1 MDIEANNLETLKIVN
16 EIFNKNKVDD
26 LNNFVKKRSCL
37 NTSNE
42 ILSILFYIFQ
52 SANVFITS
60 IGNAYKN
67 PYLIWSG
74 VGMGT
79 MASITYLLMNNNSKI
94 NKRLMNNIKAIK
106 ENKYTD
112 EITDIFDSKSLKEN
126 NNTNTNNNNN
136 NNNITIKKS
145 ISEI

>member
-1 MDIEANNLETLKIVN
+1 MDIEANNLETLKTVN
-16 EIFNKNKVDD
+16 EIFNKNKIDD

-42 ILSILFYIFQ
+42 ILSVLFYIFQ
-52 SANVFITS
+52 SGNVFITS
-60 IGNAYKN
+60 LGNAYKN

-79 MASITYLLMNNNSKI
+79 LASILYLLMNNNTKI
-94 NKRLMNNIKAIK
+94 NTRLMTNIKAIR

-112 EITDIFDSKSLKEN
+112 EITDVFDNKSLKEN
-126 NNTNTNNNNN
+126 NNINTNNSNS
-136 NNNITIKKS
+136 IKKN

>member
-60 IGNAYKN
+60 IGNAYEN

-126 NNTNTNNNNN
+126 NNTNTNNN
-136 NNNITIKKS
+136 ITIKKS